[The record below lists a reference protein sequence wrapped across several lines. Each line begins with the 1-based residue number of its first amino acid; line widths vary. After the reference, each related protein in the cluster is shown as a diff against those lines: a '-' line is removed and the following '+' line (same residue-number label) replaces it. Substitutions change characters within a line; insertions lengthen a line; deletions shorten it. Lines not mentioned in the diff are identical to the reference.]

1 MMKKLVLTLMAA
13 LALVSA
19 SSCKG
24 KVDPVGTWYC
34 PENNVLQYLSGKAAT
49 GNSVQMKAYLQQSW
63 VKKKGK
69 NPNICLH
76 LSIFCTIIEL

>member
-24 KVDPVGTWYC
+24 KVDPVGTWCC
-34 PENNVLQYLSGKAAT
+34 PENNVLQ
-49 GNSVQMKAYLQQSW
+49 
-63 VKKKGK
+63 
-69 NPNICLH
+69 
-76 LSIFCTIIEL
+76 